1 MAAPRSSRT
10 KSRDGQSA
18 KWPLDS
24 AGGKRLLV
32 ISIVLLGASACSKSS
47 KPWIDRL
54 EVDAFEGGEVASLSK
69 DQLEQ
74 RLVAKLAAAKFVVAK
89 PGQKIP
95 AEVKPWR
102 LELAAGLS
110 EPDLETQT
118 SSVVLA
124 LELKHTGT
132 SEPFAI
138 DSRVVVKAAG
148 NDVEAMQSAV
158 RDSLDDA
165 LGRAVRQ
172 AAALIS
178 LEEAPEA
185 TLVTKLTDADPAVAD
200 AALRLLVR
208 RHHKAA
214 LPVLLGRLKADDLD
228 TLRGV
233 IGLLVELRAPEA
245 VNPLIEAANQR
256 SAVFQRE
263 VVFAVGSIGGD
274 DAEAYLDL
282 VASGHDDPLIRA
294 SATQALLELRQK
306 KPPRENPK

>member
-1 MAAPRSSRT
+1 MAASRSSPAE
-10 KSRDGQSA
+10 SRDGQSA
-18 KWPLDS
+18 PWAL
-24 AGGKRLLV
+24 GLFI
-32 ISIVLLGASACSKSS
+32 ISIVLLGACSKSS

-74 RLVAKLAAAKFVVAK
+74 RLVAKLDAAKFVVAK

-95 AEVKPWR
+95 DGVKPWR
-102 LELAAGLS
+102 LQLAAGLS

-148 NDVEAMQSAV
+148 NDVEAMQTTV

-178 LEEAPEA
+178 LEGAPEA
-185 TLVTKLTDADPAVAD
+185 TLVTKLTDVDPAVAD

-208 RHHKAA
+208 KHHKAA
-214 LPVLLGRLKADDLD
+214 LPVLLERLEADDLD

-245 VNPLIEAANQR
+245 VNPLVEAANQR
-256 SAVFQRE
+256 GAVFQRE

-294 SATQALLELRQK
+294 SAAQALLELRQK
-306 KPPRENPK
+306 KPKRENPK